1 MNNLIKS
8 KSNQIMKLNFQSNL
22 MLRDEVEK
30 KSIKKRTKKNLVQLG
45 LTRKTHDSDYEI
57 EIIL

>member
-1 MNNLIKS
+1 
-8 KSNQIMKLNFQSNL
+8 MKLNFQSNL